1 MRRWLLMI
9 AFLGPAFGQTTP
21 PAPLLTAVYTIAD
34 LHPIRRTNERD
45 PVTKIAGLCQIV
57 PDLPLASLSCTSDP
71 LREDRTGRR
80 YYYSVVLLRD
90 LHEELYLAACSSLL
104 RDSICGQLRA
114 GQTFPAEVEGGVIRL
129 VTAGQQLSL
138 RILEHRAPPVDI
150 DSPTAG
156 TPSQVKPS
164 VGTPSNVPYSNVRDS
179 LGTPSSVLPSEA
191 SLTTGSASTLPLS
204 EPSSALA
211 SPGGGSRLYLE
222 ASAAPA
228 GVYIDNQWLGY
239 APQVLPLVPGQ
250 HTVRV
255 EAKGFPAWAQTI
267 RLGPGETLRLRADLG
282 R

>member
-1 MRRWLLMI
+1 MI
-9 AFLGPAFGQTTP
+9 AFLGPAFGQVTP

-34 LHPIRRTNERD
+34 LHPIRRTTERD

-57 PDLPLASLSCTSDP
+57 PGLPLASLSCTSDP

-104 RDSICGQLRA
+104 RESICGELRA

-138 RILEHRAPPVDI
+138 RILEHRGPPVDI

-156 TPSQVKPS
+156 TPSQVKPTA
-164 VGTPSNVPYSNVRDS
+164 GTPSNVPYSNIPETA
-179 LGTPSSVLPSEA
+179 GTPSNIVPSAA
-191 SLTTGSASTLPLS
+191 SLTTGSASSLPLS
-204 EPSSALA
+204 EPSSSLG
-211 SPGGGSRLYLE
+211 SPNGASRLYLE
-222 ASAAPA
+222 ASASPA
-228 GVYIDNQWLGY
+228 GVYIDNQWVGY
-239 APQVLPLVPGQ
+239 APQMLPLVPGQ
-250 HTVRV
+250 HTIRV
-255 EAKGFPAWAQTI
+255 EAKGVPAWAQTI

>member
-1 MRRWLLMI
+1 MRRWLWMI
-9 AFLGPAFGQTTP
+9 AFLGPACGQDTP

-57 PDLPLASLSCTSDP
+57 PGLPLASLSCTSDP

-80 YYYSVVLLRD
+80 YYYSIVLLRD
-90 LHEELYLAACSSLL
+90 LHEELYLAACSSPL
-104 RDSICGQLRA
+104 RDSICGELRA
-114 GQTFPAEVEGGVIRL
+114 GQTFPAEVEGGAIRL

-156 TPSQVKPS
+156 TPSQVKPTA
-164 VGTPSNVPYSNVRDS
+164 GTPSNVPYSNVRDS
-179 LGTPSSVLPSEA
+179 LGTPSNVLPSEA
-191 SLTTGSASTLPLS
+191 SLTTGAASTLPLS
-204 EPSSALA
+204 EPSSALV
-211 SPGGGSRLYLE
+211 SPGASRLYLE

-239 APQVLPLVPGQ
+239 APQVLPLVPGP